1 MMEPLRKILV
11 PTDGSPASE
20 AAFPAIMPLVRAYHP
35 EVALLYVYENPEKS
49 YLPPAGIPK
58 ACTALRSVGVNATLE
73 FAEGPPAREIL
84 RAAREKHVDLIAIS
98 THGRGGLVRLTAGSV
113 TEEVLRKTDV
123 PLLVNRPG
131 TRVQE
136 WKTLSVA
143 LDGSEQAEAVL
154 PDVVALARSLGAT
167 VELIQVA
174 FPVMAGGVGET
185 AIVLPPEDP
194 RPYLNGVAARIES
207 QGVTARVVAL
217 EGPPAGELLRH
228 LQASGASLLCM
239 TTHGRS
245 GLARLFLGSVAEE
258 VLRKAPCPVLLR
270 RGVPVDGA
278 SRESSKQ
285 GIVVL

>member
-1 MMEPLRKILV
+1 MLESLRKILV

-20 AAFPAIMPLVRAYHP
+20 SAFPAIMPLVRAYGP
-35 EVALLYVYENPEKS
+35 EVALLYVFENPEKD
-49 YLPPAGIPK
+49 YLPPPEIPK
-58 ACTALRSVGVNATLE
+58 ACGALRSAGVNASVEL
-73 FAEGPPAREIL
+73 AEGKPAREIL
-84 RAAREKHVDLIAIS
+84 RVAREKNFDLIAIS
-98 THGRGGLVRLTAGSV
+98 THGRSGLPRMTAGSIA
-113 TEEVLRKTDV
+113 EEVLRNSDL
-123 PLLVNRPG
+123 PLLVTRPG
-131 TRVQE
+131 TMVQD
-136 WKTLSVA
+136 WKTLAVA

-154 PDVVALARSLGAT
+154 PEVIGLARSLRAA

-174 FPVMAGGVGET
+174 FPVIAGGVGET

-194 RPYLNGVAARIES
+194 RPYLNGVAARLAS

-228 LQASGASLLCM
+228 LQASASSLLCM

-270 RGVPVDGA
+270 RVVPASGA
-278 SRESSKQ
+278 PRGSSKQ
-285 GIVVL
+285 GIVVI